1 MSQREKL
8 ITIHPTTQ
16 KHLSGLSGQPQ
27 TPHVP
32 KAPCVL
38 ASVQLPGESEPKEA
52 FQGLILQSQK
62 NLRAEMGQLSDR
74 GWAWFTVA
82 AEGWGTSWSDFIS
95 CGGSCHPWLSIF
107 ICLIPCVRI

>member
-8 ITIHPTTQ
+8 IIIHPTTQ
-16 KHLSGLSGQPQ
+16 EHLSGLSGQPQ

-32 KAPCVL
+32 MVLCVL
-38 ASVQLPGESEPKEA
+38 ASVQLPGESEPSKA

-74 GWAWFTVA
+74 GWAWFAVA
-82 AEGWGTSWSDFIS
+82 AEGWGHHGVTSSPMVAAAIP
-95 CGGSCHPWLSIF
+95 GSPSLSVLF
-107 ICLIPCVRI
+107 RVRI